1 MSSRAVAAGAR
12 FSWLLLGTGVF
23 FAAGGALAMV
33 YLLTDRHRWRRGADM
48 DYDEDDAEEVIC
60 FSDIEDEEEVTAL
73 GSKPF
78 LLPLYGRNS
87 RQGRRRQRRG
97 GAPGMR
103 HPHQPAKKL
112 LGPHVESF
120 PKEERLQHITKIV
133 IHTKEET
140 FSKQRCKACWLLK
153 RECLCEGV
161 VPVKLPIDFNV
172 WLHYKEYLRISNTGH
187 LLTLAHPGSRLLV
200 EGREADDARLAQ
212 LEAAAIRDPFSV
224 VALMPCAGAL
234 SVAELKQKRR
244 EHGTTG
250 RLQVI
255 LLDGTWRQAR
265 ALNRR
270 VSEKVVRVKVEVADR
285 PTVFRLRQRT
295 RADGIST
302 IEAALWF
309 IEDWGGG
316 GTDGG
321 GKEGVK
327 EVLRMLGTHNE
338 RVLKSSG
345 KLHKVVDRG
354 FGKRQ
359 EKEDWAQRNKEEE
372 EEEEEEKEEA
382 EEERVEQ
389 GGIEAGE

>member
-1 MSSRAVAAGAR
+1 MSSRAAAAGAR
-12 FSWLLLGTGVF
+12 RPWLLLGTGVSLV
-23 FAAGGALAMV
+23 ASGALAMV
-33 YLLTDRHRWRRGADM
+33 YLLNDRHRRRRGADM
-48 DYDEDDAEEVIC
+48 DDDEGDAEEVPRLSN
-60 FSDIEDEEEVTAL
+60 FEDEEEDAASE
-73 GSKPF
+73 SKPF

-97 GAPGMR
+97 GAPGVR

-112 LGPHVESF
+112 LGPHVETF

-140 FSKQRCKACWLLK
+140 FSEQRCKACWLLK
-153 RECLCEGV
+153 RECLCGGV

-172 WLHYKEYLRISNTGH
+172 LLHYKEYLRISNTGH
-187 LLTLAHPGSRLLV
+187 LLTLAHPGSHLLV
-200 EGREADDARLAQ
+200 EGKVADDARLAE

-234 SVAELKQKRR
+234 SVAELKQKRT
-244 EHGTTG
+244 EHGTKG

-309 IEDWGGG
+309 IEDWGRNGTEGG
-316 GTDGG
+316 GN
-321 GKEGVK
+321 EGVK
-327 EVLRMLGTHNE
+327 EVLRVLGTHNE
-338 RVLKSSG
+338 R
-345 KLHKVVDRG
+345 
-354 FGKRQ
+354 
-359 EKEDWAQRNKEEE
+359 
-372 EEEEEEKEEA
+372 
-382 EEERVEQ
+382 
-389 GGIEAGE
+389 